1 MSCDREPGARSS
13 CSAGCGSGG
22 ITSLGSGISDKA
34 LGNCLL
40 SAFAKLCDVR
50 KGRIKISAAA
60 EANYLA
66 DVALA
71 ANFNDLLARAQAAEQ
86 AYRHAQATR
95 AAGGTQYQLAQ
106 DLDVA
111 LTDVTRAAYAA
122 QRAEVGPA
130 GYEDRIYFRKA
141 KATTAVRRWTAE
153 ADRLLTLR
161 ETHRLTGFPAR
172 PGAAAIGAEIAQLP
186 AGDHV

>member
-1 MSCDREPGARSS
+1 
-13 CSAGCGSGG
+13 
-22 ITSLGSGISDKA
+22 
-34 LGNCLL
+34 
-40 SAFAKLCDVR
+40 VR

-60 EANYLA
+60 EADYLA

-71 ANFNDLLARAQAAEQ
+71 ANFSDLLGRAQAAEQ
-86 AYRHAQATR
+86 EYRRAQATR
-95 AAGGTQYQLAQ
+95 VPAGTQYKLAHN
-106 DLDVA
+106 LDVA

-130 GYEDRIYFRKA
+130 GYQDRIYFRKA
-141 KATTAVRRWTAE
+141 KATTAVRRWTEE

-186 AGDHV
+186 AGDHI